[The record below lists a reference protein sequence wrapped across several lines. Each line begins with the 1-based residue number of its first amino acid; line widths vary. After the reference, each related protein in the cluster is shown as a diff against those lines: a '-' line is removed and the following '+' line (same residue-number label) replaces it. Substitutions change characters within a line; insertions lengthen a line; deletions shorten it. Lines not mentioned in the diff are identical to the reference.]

1 MANFP
6 DGLELSASIPDV
18 DSADLVQMGGQKA
31 VYRAVIQDEV
41 VAVKVIAVESDAQ
54 IFDEIE
60 VDVSEEEIE
69 PEDAAPSVNSTIERA
84 KREVAILEQVDVPV
98 LARRGPLGL
107 AAFQFGGRNWLYF
120 TEEWIEGQS
129 LLAMIRQGRL
139 TVEQVVR
146 LGVDLVH
153 AINWL
158 SSRAMV
164 HRDIKPA
171 NVMWAEDR
179 ARFVLID
186 PGIALDLQG
195 PSLTQFPMAVGT
207 FAYQSPEQMDYARKR
222 DLDFRSDLFALGIVL
237 YEAAAGEHPFMKA
250 GTTALQVMS
259 GILTDS
265 PKPVNEIVEDF
276 PTTVGDFIIRLLQK
290 PPHFRYRTCTLVR
303 RAIEDIAT
311 DLGIE
316 T

>member
-18 DSADLVQMGGQKA
+18 DSADLVQKGGQKA
-31 VYRAVIQDEV
+31 VYRAVIQGEV
-41 VAVKVIAVESDAQ
+41 VAVKVVAVEPDAQ
-54 IFDEIE
+54 TFDEIE

-69 PEDAAPSVNSTIERA
+69 PEDAAPSVNSAIERA
-84 KREVAILEQVDVPV
+84 KREVTILEQVDVSV
-98 LARRGPLGL
+98 FARRGPLGL
-107 AAFQFGGRNWLYF
+107 ATFQFGGRNWLYF

-129 LLAMIRQGRL
+129 LQAMIRQGRL

-153 AINWL
+153 AISWL
-158 SSRAMV
+158 SSREMV

-179 ARFVLID
+179 ERFVLID

-250 GTTALQVMS
+250 GTTAVQAMS

-276 PTTVGDFIIRLLQK
+276 PPVLGDFITRLLQK
-290 PPHFRYRTCTLVR
+290 PPHFRYRTCNLVR

>member
-18 DSADLVQMGGQKA
+18 DSADLVQKGGQKA
-31 VYRAVIQDEV
+31 VYRAVIQGEV
-41 VAVKVIAVESDAQ
+41 VAVKVVAVEPDAQ
-54 IFDEIE
+54 TFDEIE

-69 PEDAAPSVNSTIERA
+69 PEDAAPSVNSAIERA
-84 KREVAILEQVDVPV
+84 KREVTILEQVDVSV
-98 LARRGPLGL
+98 FARRGPLGL
-107 AAFQFGGRNWLYF
+107 ATFQFGGRNWLYF

-129 LLAMIRQGRL
+129 LQAMIRQGRL

-153 AINWL
+153 AISWL
-158 SSRAMV
+158 SSQEMV

-179 ARFVLID
+179 ERFVLID

-250 GTTALQVMS
+250 GTTAVQAMS

-276 PTTVGDFIIRLLQK
+276 PPVLGDFITKLK
-290 PPHFRYRTCTLVR
+290 PR
-303 RAIEDIAT
+303 
-311 DLGIE
+311 
-316 T
+316 

>member
-18 DSADLVQMGGQKA
+18 DSAHLVQKGGQKA
-31 VYRAVIQDEV
+31 VYRAVIQGEV
-41 VAVKVIAVESDAQ
+41 VAVKVIAVEPDAQ
-54 IFDEIE
+54 IFDELE

-84 KREVAILEQVDVPV
+84 KREVTILEQVDVPV

-107 AAFQFGGRNWLYF
+107 APFQFGGRNWLYF

-129 LLAMIRQGRL
+129 LQAMIRQGRL

-153 AINWL
+153 AISWL
-158 SSRAMV
+158 SSREMV

-179 ARFVLID
+179 ERFVLID

-195 PSLTQFPMAVGT
+195 PSLTQVPMAVGT

-237 YEAAAGEHPFMKA
+237 YEAASGEHPFMKA
-250 GTTALQVMS
+250 GTTAVQVMS

-265 PKPVNEIVEDF
+265 PKPINGIVDDL
-276 PTTVGDFIIRLLQK
+276 PSAVGDFITRLLQK
-290 PPHFRYRTCTLVR
+290 PPHFRYRTCNLVR

>member
-6 DGLELSASIPDV
+6 NGLELSASIPGV
-18 DSADLVQMGGQKA
+18 DSADLVQNGGQKA

-41 VAVKVIAVESDAQ
+41 VAVKVIAVEPDAQ

-69 PEDAAPSVNSTIERA
+69 PEDVAPGVNSTIERA
-84 KREVAILEQVDVPV
+84 KREVTILEQVDVPV
-98 LARRGPLGL
+98 LAKRSPLGL
-107 AAFQFGGRNWLYF
+107 AAFQLGGRNWLYF

-129 LLAMIRQGRL
+129 LQAMNWQGRL
-139 TVEQVVR
+139 TVEHVVG

-153 AINWL
+153 AIGWL
-158 SSRAMV
+158 SAREMV

-179 ARFVLID
+179 ERFVLID

-195 PSLTQFPMAVGT
+195 PSLTQVPMAVGT
-207 FAYQSPEQMDYARKR
+207 CAYQSLEQMDYARKR

-237 YEAAAGEHPFMKA
+237 YEAASGEHPFMKA
-250 GTTALQVMS
+250 GTTAVQVMS

-265 PKPVNEIVEDF
+265 PKPINEIEDGF
-276 PTTVGDFIIRLLQK
+276 PSTVGDFITRLLK
-290 PPHFRYRTCTLVR
+290 SHLTL
-303 RAIEDIAT
+303 DIGLAT
-311 DLGIE
+311 WLERLSKILQL

>member
-18 DSADLVQMGGQKA
+18 DSADLVQLGGQKA
-31 VYRAVIQDEV
+31 VYRAIIQDGV

-107 AAFQFGGRNWLYF
+107 AAFQFGGSNWLYF

-129 LLAMIRQGRL
+129 LLAMIGQGRL

-146 LGVDLVH
+146 LGVDIVH
-153 AINWL
+153 AISWL
-158 SSRAMV
+158 SSRDMV

-195 PSLTQFPMAVGT
+195 PSLTQLPMAVGT

-250 GTTALQVMS
+250 GTTTVQVIF

-265 PKPVNEIVEDF
+265 PKPVNKIVEDF
-276 PTTVGDFIIRLLQK
+276 PTTVSDFIIRLLQK

-303 RAIEDIAT
+303 RDIEDIAT